1 MVVKIKYILGI
12 AIVLGLLLPST
23 KVISNTVEVEE
34 ATIVTSNTYID
45 LYKNVI
51 DSVVTII
58 VEVEGQPASGILKDI
73 PSDSPFNELFKDK
86 TEPLVPRSI
95 GKGSGF
101 IVTSEGLVY
110 TNHHVIF
117 GGKDRNPKM
126 KLSDIVVVWHDQS
139 FRKAKLIASDKM
151 ADVAILQI
159 EREGEE
165 TFKPLPLGDSSKII
179 PGTMVASIGSPLDHP
194 FSITSGII
202 SGIDRSVGKG
212 VWVTMLQTD
221 AVINKGNSGGPLFN
235 LKGEVIG
242 MNTIIISPSGFFIGI
257 GYALPS
263 NVIQKV
269 ASKLLEAGEVIRPWI
284 GVQLSN
290 LTDES
295 KEKFNIAQEAK
306 AIVFLSIAPN
316 GPAGKSN
323 FRPYDMILKVNG
335 EAMESDDLV
344 NLIATSKPGDE
355 IKCSVRRV
363 IDYEKGTY
371 EDIELILIV
380 GKMADGDMG

>member
-1 MVVKIKYILGI
+1 MVKIKYILGVV
-12 AIVLGLLLPST
+12 IVLGLLLPST
-23 KVISNTVEVEE
+23 AIRATSNVTEVPY
-34 ATIVTSNTYID
+34 AVTSDTYID

-58 VEVEGQPASGILKDI
+58 VEAEGERIGGILKDL
-73 PSDSPFNELFKDK
+73 PPNSPFNQLFKDK

-101 IVTSEGLVY
+101 IISSEGLIY

-117 GGKDRNPKM
+117 GGKDRDPKM
-126 KLSDIVVVWHDQS
+126 KLSDIIVVWHDQKY
-139 FRKAKLIASDKM
+139 RKATLVASDKM
-151 ADVAILQI
+151 ADIAILQI
-159 EREGEE
+159 EREGDE
-165 TFKPLPLGDSSKII
+165 TFKALPLGDSSKVK

-242 MNTIIISPSGFFIGI
+242 MNTQIISPSGFFIGI

-269 ASKLLEAGEVIRPWI
+269 ANKLLNEGEVIRPWI
-284 GVQLSN
+284 GVQLSDLN
-290 LTDES
+290 DES
-295 KEKFNIAQEAK
+295 KEKFDIDAETK
-306 AIVFLSIAPN
+306 VIVFLSLAPS
-316 GPAGKSN
+316 GPAGKAG
-323 FRPYDMILKVNG
+323 FQPYDMILKVNG
-335 EAMESDDLV
+335 VEIDTETLV
-344 NLIATSKPGDE
+344 NIIADSKPGDE
-355 IKCSVRRV
+355 IKCLVRRV
-363 IDYEKGTY
+363 TDFEKGTY
-371 EDIELILIV
+371 EDIEIILTV